1 MKTMKILSEYVVRL
15 NNWET
20 FATNNTL
27 LETKLS
33 NIGNTVETVV
43 YEKQSPDSKR
53 KILNKYREYQG
64 YVFNK

>member
-1 MKTMKILSEYVVRL
+1 MKTMKILNEYVVRL
-15 NNWET
+15 DNWEI

-33 NIGNTVETVV
+33 KIGNKVETVV

-53 KILNKYREYQG
+53 KILNSYRKFQG

>member
-43 YEKQSPDSKR
+43 YEKQSTDSKR